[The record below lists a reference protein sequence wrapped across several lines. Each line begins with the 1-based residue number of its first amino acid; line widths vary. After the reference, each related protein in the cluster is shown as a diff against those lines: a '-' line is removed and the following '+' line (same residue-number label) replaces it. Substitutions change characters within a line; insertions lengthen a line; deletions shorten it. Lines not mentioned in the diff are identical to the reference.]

1 MSAEQYAFVGGSL
14 TSGGTFKA
22 AFADAVLAV
31 RVTDQAC
38 VVHPKWMTREQTVD
52 LCESLGQLLVGWD
65 EDRP

>member
-31 RVTDQAC
+31 RVIAAALDYEKAA
-38 VVHPKWMTREQTVD
+38 
-52 LCESLGQLLVGWD
+52 
-65 EDRP
+65 RP